1 MMVALALV
9 LAALAYLLF
18 VCASIGLHERLWL
31 AFGPISLEKIPDAA
45 ARKHGDRV
53 LFTSGE
59 PCAWVVPQLAQP
71 SADPSAW
78 SAVRIRST
86 AGYVA
91 GLLRQRFDMRRDER
105 VAILKQNHLDMH
117 LLMLGIV
124 RGGGIACPMNGNFEA
139 ANVEPYL
146 LNIGARILFTDVQTL
161 LRVLGDGGGIGDVQD
176 VVLTACR
183 GDIPDVSFDALR
195 TAMHARHPQVPIHCI
210 EDLLGA
216 VDREHVAV
224 ERGARDPLYL
234 VHSSGTTGFPKAVML
249 RNGAQAHAMRG
260 WLCYVQ
266 VSRRRDRGYLAV
278 PNNHQAVI
286 LSFNCLLLTGLSTHW
301 TKATGREGFDAHRV
315 VGELA
320 RGRFT
325 GFFGFPIIYTQ
336 LKEVALAE
344 HDLTAMRFWA
354 STADAAHEEMI
365 KPCVAVGGV
374 FRRLGLPFKGSVYL
388 DAQGSSEVGTPS
400 VLRYYT
406 KFTKRYERRIG
417 RRHSTPFGPEIRI
430 TRDGQEVK
438 GGAVGRLE
446 VRGKTVFD
454 TYWNNPA
461 LTHEAIRD
469 GWFFTGDVARFSPDG
484 HLVQLDREVDVIR
497 SAAGDI
503 YSLLIEEI
511 VHKYPGVYDACVY
524 GARQADGTQAPA
536 AAIALRTGVDIDS
549 ARLREEL
556 NAMLPPSMQLSLVE
570 VLPWEM
576 FPIGI
581 TGKTLKRVFRERT
594 EPYAVVEA
602 NRAVRLEYRDR
613 ASGLRAQG
621 GGGKA

>member
-9 LAALAYLLF
+9 LIAFAYLLF

-53 LFTSGE
+53 LFTSDE
-59 PCAWVVPQLAQP
+59 PCAWVVPQRAQP
-71 SADPSAW
+71 SADSSAW

-117 LLMLGIV
+117 LLMLGII
-124 RGGGIACPMNGNFEA
+124 RGGGTACPMNGNFAA

-146 LNIGARILFTDVQTL
+146 LNIGARILFADVQTL

-176 VVLTACR
+176 VVLTARR

-195 TAMHARHPQVPIHCI
+195 TAMHARHPQVSIHCI

-216 VDREHVAV
+216 VDCEHVAV

-260 WLCYVQ
+260 WLCYVH

-286 LSFNCLLLTGLSTHW
+286 LSFNCLLLSGLSIHW

-325 GFFGFPIIYTQ
+325 GF
-336 LKEVALAE
+336 LVS
-344 HDLTAMRFWA
+344 RS
-354 STADAAHEEMI
+354 STRSS
-365 KPCVAVGGV
+365 
-374 FRRLGLPFKGSVYL
+374 RRWRS
-388 DAQGSSEVGTPS
+388 PS
-400 VLRYYT
+400 T
-406 KFTKRYERRIG
+406 I
-417 RRHSTPFGPEIRI
+417 
-430 TRDGQEVK
+430 
-438 GGAVGRLE
+438 
-446 VRGKTVFD
+446 
-454 TYWNNPA
+454 
-461 LTHEAIRD
+461 
-469 GWFFTGDVARFSPDG
+469 
-484 HLVQLDREVDVIR
+484 
-497 SAAGDI
+497 
-503 YSLLIEEI
+503 
-511 VHKYPGVYDACVY
+511 
-524 GARQADGTQAPA
+524 
-536 AAIALRTGVDIDS
+536 
-549 ARLREEL
+549 
-556 NAMLPPSMQLSLVE
+556 
-570 VLPWEM
+570 
-576 FPIGI
+576 
-581 TGKTLKRVFRERT
+581 
-594 EPYAVVEA
+594 
-602 NRAVRLEYRDR
+602 
-613 ASGLRAQG
+613 
-621 GGGKA
+621 